1 MKISRKLFATALSL
15 LCVLAAAPV
24 AAQSAAQYPDKPIKI
39 VNGFAAGGS
48 LDTLA
53 RLVADKLNKAWGQP
67 VVVDNRTGGG
77 GMTSAQLVARANP
90 DGYTLLMTAP
100 GFMAASPH
108 LHSNLQ
114 YDPVTSFAPL
124 TRLVVG
130 PYLLAV
136 KASLPVNDLKGFI
149 ELAKAKPGTLSMANA
164 GTGSATHLD
173 SEHFALQAG
182 IKVIHVPYKG
192 SAPATTDLLGGQ
204 VDAQMTDMTTLAP
217 HIRSGKLKGLAVM
230 SAQRSSLVPDV
241 PTAMESAMPGFQSHT
256 WFGIVAPAGTPRDI
270 VDKLN
275 RELVRAMAMPDV
287 KEKLAQGGFLVAT
300 TTPQEMSSLIRS
312 DIDRM
317 GDVVKRAGVKAE

>member
-77 GMTSAQLVARANP
+77 GMTSAQLVARANS

-114 YDPVTSFAPL
+114 YDPVTSFVPL

-192 SAPATTDLLGGQ
+192 SAPATIDLLGGQ

-230 SAQRSSLVPDV
+230 GAQRSSLVPDV

-256 WFGIVAPAGTPRDI
+256 WFGIVAPAGTPQNI